1 MTIDGSRGSYILDT
15 AENIPAH
22 MFFGGSLYHV
32 FTRAQMLA
40 SAADDSHRGRLRLQ
54 HENDSSRSEEEKIW
68 SSSPVTPNRSFEEE
82 KLVRLLA

>member
-1 MTIDGSRGSYILDT
+1 
-15 AENIPAH
+15 
-22 MFFGGSLYHV
+22 
-32 FTRAQMLA
+32 
-40 SAADDSHRGRLRLQ
+40 LQ